1 VSTLR
6 FIAPALVLLAL
17 SGAAGAAPLNPGSFT
32 SLGSF
37 APAGAV
43 SVDTSPDPPL
53 MAGGAVFS
61 GVISNGVAVFCFDD
75 VDVSLGIVITVAGTR
90 PLAILSKG
98 DFEFAGTLTA
108 NATLGTAGA
117 GGYNGAT
124 YPNGNGSGPG
134 GGGGAN
140 FGGGG
145 GGGFGGAGGAGNVG
159 NHYAPGGAAYGNL
172 LTTLQGGS
180 GGGRATYQTAS
191 QTIPDGGGGGG
202 AVEFGASGSMTIA
215 ASAIIECRGAPGIS
229 NLYGTGGG
237 AGGGVLL
244 HAMSGTMAGALNVA
258 GADGGDTSVNYNGGG
273 GGGGGR
279 VHTRNL
285 SVSGTITASGG
296 VGGIGGIPVGT
307 LNGSPGTSG
316 SVTSSTVGPALS
328 VSLTTL
334 GLGTTVQGTPG
345 SAYDYALSAT
355 YVSNATTVAAP
366 SGVEL
371 SLDQSAWSATLNF
384 ADTGSWGPV
393 TIYARLT
400 GNTTPGAVSG
410 VITHTST
417 GAASANVAVSG
428 TVTPSPNLSV
438 ARNGPTSTTLVDN
451 DEQGPGGDGLVI
463 LDVTLAAGS
472 DDWDVTN
479 ITFSESGSADGQ
491 TAVNYLALFEDAN
504 NDGQFDAAVDTLATA
519 AAGVSFS
526 AANGTYTATLTTP
539 LVSAG
544 TSRRFFLV
552 TRLAGAAIA
561 GETLHAEVSAVTAT
575 SAGSGV
581 VAGVPTNGPDPALEI
596 NPAELVVTLHGPLTY
611 ISVNNDSQGPNGDGH
626 VILDVTIT
634 SKNDTWTVSE
644 LTFNAGGTGDSQ
656 SDISFL
662 ALYLDDG
669 NDSFDGPA
677 TDTLATAAPATGFDA
692 PNGSYTAV
700 LDAAVAGFT
709 AAQSK
714 RFFLVAK
721 LAGSAS
727 SGETFQAALD
737 SMVQSSSSAGP
748 VTGLPTAMSSA
759 LVIDSAVLTV
769 SAGPGNPADFKR
781 MRDTA
786 GFTHVL
792 GQFRLTANND
802 HFEVSG
808 LSLTAGSGDWP
819 GNLNAVEVYQDDGNG
834 TFDAADTLLFSGPGQ
849 SGSINCTFGAPITV
863 ADGTH
868 EDLWIVLQVAGT
880 AGGSPSEDFWAE
892 IVDAGDVYTSTA
904 GVVLLGTVAP
914 VTSTLGVVNFAV
926 TSFVPPDDDQS
937 GGAAITIIGSGFALP
952 VTLTIGGNTCPGTAV
967 VNAGG
972 TEITGL
978 FVPPGTGQGLPIVL
992 TTNDLPPQTLTQ
1004 TFSYT
1009 FVIAPGN
1016 GGGGGSSG
1024 GGGGCAAG
1032 PTPGLALLA
1041 PLALLLRR
1049 RRIRTP

>member
-1 VSTLR
+1 MNMSKLKHLSV
-6 FIAPALVLLAL
+6 AMLL
-17 SGAAGAAPLNPGSFT
+17 AAGASLVHAAPLDPNSFT
-32 SLGSF
+32 SLGTF
-37 APAGAV
+37 NPTGNV
-43 SVDTSPDPPL
+43 TVDTTTQTMS
-53 MAGGAVFS
+53 GGASFT
-61 GVISNGVAVFCFDD
+61 GELSNGIAVFCFDE
-75 VDVSLGIVITVAGTR
+75 VNVSSGVTITVSGLYPFALLSQDDFTFNG
-90 PLAILSKG
+90 ILN
-98 DFEFAGTLTA
+98 A
-108 NATLGTAGA
+108 NAD
-117 GGYNGAT
+117 
-124 YPNGNGSGPG
+124 GSVAGPG
-134 GGGGAN
+134 GGDGNPAGGPGFGPGA
-140 FGGGG
+140 GGGDTN
-145 GGGFGGAGGAGNVG
+145 GAGGAGF
-159 NHYAPGGAAYGNL
+159 GGSGGWSGWGTAGGSTYGNL
-172 LTTLQGGS
+172 LTQLQGGS
-180 GGGRATYQTAS
+180 GGGCSLWSGENGA
-191 QTIPDGGGGGG
+191 GGGGGG
-202 AVEFGASGSMTIA
+202 AVEFAALGVMTIGA
-215 ASAIIECRGAPGIS
+215 AAEVNARGAVGAVS
-229 NLYGTGGG
+229 ATTQGDGGG
-237 AGGGVLL
+237 GGSGGGILL
-244 HAMSGTMAGALNVA
+244 HAPTGTMAGTLDAR
-258 GADGGDTSVNYNGGG
+258 GGSGGDTNTGTVRIDVYSGGG

-279 VHTRNL
+279 IHTIN
-285 SVSGTITASGG
+285 ITNTGSRLVNGGSGG
-296 VGGIGGIPVGT
+296 LDYHSTNPHPGG
-307 LNGSPGTSG
+307 PGTAGTTTTSTAG
-316 SVTSSTVGPALS
+316 IITSVTALN
-328 VSLTTL
+328 
-334 GLGTTVQGTPG
+334 LGTAVQGTPG
-345 SAYDYALSAT
+345 AAESYT
-355 YVSNATTVAAP
+355 VSGQMTPAP
-366 SGVEL
+366 TDITAPNDVQL
-371 SLDQSAWSATLNF
+371 SLDQSTWGANVTLTP
-384 ADTGSWGPV
+384 TGTWGPITV
-393 TIYARLT
+393 YARIA
-400 GNTTPGAVSG
+400 PGAAVGALSGNITHVSG
-410 VITHTST
+410 AYT
-417 GAASANVAVSG
+417 ANVAVSG
-428 TVTPSPNLSV
+428 TVSPSPNLSV
-438 ARNGPTSTTLVDN
+438 TRNGPGATMMVDN

-463 LDVTLAAGS
+463 LDFTLAAGT
-472 DDWDVTN
+472 DDWDVSD
-479 ITFSESGSADGQ
+479 ITFGESGTADGQ
-491 TAVNYLALFEDAN
+491 TALSYLALFEDTN

-1049 RRIRTP
+1049 RRKD